1 MSVAHLSGRVV
12 ADLLAFLKIVELGEE
27 VERKQAKFDEL
38 GSNIQKHLDRWLPRL
53 NELIAQISERFTAA
67 LEREWLLGVIVA

>member
-1 MSVAHLSGRVV
+1 VV